1 MDKPNNERKKKKVAV
16 GNKKY
21 IIAIA
26 LTSVIC
32 IGILLIVDTFNIPTK
47 LGFNVSVINTNIWS
61 ILFGNIVV
69 ITLFAITFIL
79 LDKRNI
85 EKDKLGKFAGAV
97 TLLNTYKQL
106 SSFLM
111 LLSALI
117 EPSEIEEPN
126 SEEIISK
133 GQIDYL
139 NEKPFEYDEKIFELL
154 QNGYIKKEQYEKYD
168 EIMKKYKIVVFFVTE
183 STINK
188 KPVSNHLKTLKNDLE
203 TEIEAIEKYK
213 ESL

>member
-1 MDKPNNERKKKKVAV
+1 MKTDKKP
-16 GNKKY
+16 
-21 IIAIA
+21 IIITIIISFVFT
-26 LTSVIC
+26 LS
-32 IGILLIVDTFNIPTK
+32 LLLFDIFNIPTK
-47 LGFNVSVINTNIWS
+47 LGFKIGVINTNVWS
-61 ILFGNIVV
+61 IIFGNIVV
-69 ITLFAITFIL
+69 ISLFAITFIL

-168 EIMKKYKIVVFFVTE
+168 EIMKKYKIVVFFVTD

-188 KPVSNHLKTLKNDLE
+188 KPVSNHLKNLKNDLE